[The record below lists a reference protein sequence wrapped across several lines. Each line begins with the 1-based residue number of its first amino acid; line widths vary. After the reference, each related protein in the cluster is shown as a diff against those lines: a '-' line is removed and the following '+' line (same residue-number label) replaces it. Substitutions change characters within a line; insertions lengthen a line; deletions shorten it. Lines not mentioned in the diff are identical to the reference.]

1 MKVRVDSE
9 TCVGHGRCYEIAP
22 EVFGDDERGHCVILM
37 PQVAKQHYDAA
48 RKAEWPDPPMG
59 LHTWSIPRKDGDP
72 CPRCSGPISGT
83 RIRARGTYFCP
94 RCQR

>member
-9 TCVGHGRCYEIAP
+9 RCVGHGRCYEIAS

-48 RKAEWPDPPMG
+48 RKAEG
-59 LHTWSIPRKDGDP
+59 N
-72 CPRCSGPISGT
+72 CPE
-83 RIRARGTYFCP
+83 RAIVIEEE
-94 RCQR
+94 